1 LGLAIEVDGDVLRFP
16 TSAEVVEIERLLSDD
31 DARFAEQ
38 CRLEKDAGVAAA
50 NTELW

>member
-31 DARFAEQ
+31 DARFAAQ
-38 CRLEKDAGVAAA
+38 CRLEKGAGVAAA